1 MRVKRLLVS
10 FVLVAAS
17 VAGFVVPSG
26 AAGPVQPGVFISTD
40 VGGCTLSFIYD
51 GTGNHA
57 DKVYAGTAAHCVGD
71 VGDDVRL
78 ASGETFGDVAVL
90 GDEDV
95 TAADWALI
103 EVRSSFLDRVE
114 PSVVGHPGTPTGVT
128 KSSQTAVGDLIA
140 ASGHGVG
147 FSLTSFTREG
157 RVGVLTY
164 DDPGEHDVIVPLI
177 FGDSGGPLL
186 HASSGKAF
194 GIVSRLCI
202 GVCSESGPTV
212 EGIIAKAAAKGFG
225 VTLRT
230 A

>member
-1 MRVKRLLVS
+1 MRVKRLLVV
-10 FVLVAAS
+10 FVLLAAS
-17 VAGFVVPSG
+17 VATFVAPSG
-26 AAGPVQPGVFISTD
+26 AAGPVQPGVFISTE

-51 GTGNHA
+51 GAGNHA
-57 DKVYAGTAAHCVGD
+57 GKVYAGTAAHCVDG

-90 GDEDV
+90 GNQEV
-95 TAADWALI
+95 LAADWALI
-103 EVRSSFLDRVE
+103 EVRSSFLNRVV

-128 KSSQTAVGDLIA
+128 NSSQTAVGDLIA

-147 FSLTSFTREG
+147 FGLTSFTREG
-157 RVGVLTY
+157 RFGVLTY
-164 DDPGEHDVIVPLI
+164 DDAEEHDVIVPLV

-194 GIVSRLCI
+194 GIVSSLCI
-202 GVCSESGPTV
+202 GVCSETGPTV
-212 EGIIAKAAAKGFG
+212 QGIIAKAAGKGFQ
-225 VTLRT
+225 VNLRT